1 MFDLEREVTA
11 WSRAAAAGPC
21 RNAATVDELRDHL
34 HCEIER
40 ARAGGLSDEAAFR
53 AAVERLGSGEALAAE
68 LRKNRTVLGAACELA
83 ASGEPR
89 GTTGAQR
96 RLLMVHGAL
105 WAAMLIVAALVLPKG
120 PGRETF
126 GWLVIVLFIPMWFA
140 SERLL
145 RSSFRSG
152 SAGAPR

>member
-53 AAVERLGSGEALAAE
+53 DAVEKMGSGEALAAE
-68 LRKNRTVLGAACELA
+68 LGKNRTVLGTACA
-83 ASGEPR
+83 IARSGEPR
-89 GTTGAQR
+89 GITGAQR
-96 RLLMVHGAL
+96 RLLMAHGLL
-105 WAAMLIVAALVLPKG
+105 WAVVVIVAAILLPKG

-126 GWLVIVLFIPMWFA
+126 GWMLTVLFFPMWFA
-140 SERLL
+140 SEQLL
-145 RSSFRSG
+145 RRSFRSHASG
-152 SAGAPR
+152 TPR